1 MLSLPAQYVDSALLK
16 VENQNYDSWQ
26 TVYFQRST
34 VIATELVL
42 AYALHKYLH
51 QPSFWSKVRLT
62 HFLRYIQTSPLP
74 LKQTSHAIALSI
86 LLSPALLIIDH
97 IHFQYNGFL
106 YGILILSL
114 VFARKQSTML
124 ISGFLFAGLLCLKH
138 IYLYLAPAY
147 FVYLLRVYCLSQKS
161 IFSIRFGN
169 AIKLAS
175 GLAIIFGAAF
185 GPFWY
190 WGQLEQLLGRLFPF
204 SRGLCH
210 AYWAPNVW
218 AMYSFCD
225 RVLIYGMIR
234 RSIFLDQC

>member
-1 MLSLPAQYVDSALLK
+1 M
-16 VENQNYDSWQ
+16 
-26 TVYFQRST
+26 
-34 VIATELVL
+34 
-42 AYALHKYLH
+42 
-51 QPSFWSKVRLT
+51 
-62 HFLRYIQTSPLP
+62 QTSPSNSQKSSL
-74 LKQTSHAIALSI
+74 AVALSI

-114 VFARKQSTML
+114 VYSRKQSTML
-124 ISGFLFAGLLCLKH
+124 VGGILFAALLCFKH

-161 IFSIRFGN
+161 IFRIRFANCVNLG
-169 AIKLAS
+169 L
-175 GLAIIFGAAF
+175 GLAVTFGLAF

-190 WGQLEQLLGRLFPF
+190 WGQIDQVYSRLLPF

-218 AMYSFCD
+218 AMYSFTD
-225 RVLIYGMIR
+225 RVLLYGKPI
-234 RSIFLDQC
+234 